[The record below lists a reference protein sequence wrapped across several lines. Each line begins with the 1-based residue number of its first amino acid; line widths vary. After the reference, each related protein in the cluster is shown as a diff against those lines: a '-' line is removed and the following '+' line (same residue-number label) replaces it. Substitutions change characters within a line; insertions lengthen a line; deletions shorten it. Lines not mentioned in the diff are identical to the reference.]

1 MMLCH
6 NKKHF
11 GRLQISLLHFSV
23 LCVFNQKGFLKTT
36 HITTKNKGWKSK
48 MLNLETMD
56 TSVLVAVISAI
67 VSISAAII
75 SLCGIRHHEI
85 VTSMTKSRITWI
97 KDVRE
102 LITDFCIQF
111 YFLPNE
117 KAQLERLRMHIFLY
131 LREGNEFYTPLI
143 KAINVCCDNHIGEK
157 DVAVVLQDLV
167 AARQYVLATAW
178 ARVKLEGAHG
188 MSDDKRIDKQLKK
201 KYTVPQPNYCPDN
214 QKTNQ

>member
-1 MMLCH
+1 
-6 NKKHF
+6 
-11 GRLQISLLHFSV
+11 
-23 LCVFNQKGFLKTT
+23 
-36 HITTKNKGWKSK
+36 

-117 KAQLERLRMHIFLY
+117 KASFELIARRNALNYGYKKSKVIFSDS
-131 LREGNEFYTPLI
+131 P
-143 KAINVCCDNHIGEK
+143 EK
-157 DVAVVLQDLV
+157 VM
-167 AARQYVLATAW
+167 
-178 ARVKLEGAHG
+178 ENI
-188 MSDDKRIDKQLKK
+188 S
-201 KYTVPQPNYCPDN
+201 
-214 QKTNQ
+214 

>member
-1 MMLCH
+1 
-6 NKKHF
+6 
-11 GRLQISLLHFSV
+11 
-23 LCVFNQKGFLKTT
+23 
-36 HITTKNKGWKSK
+36 

-131 LREGNEFYTPLI
+131 LRECNCRRRP
-143 KAINVCCDNHIGEK
+143 
-157 DVAVVLQDLV
+157 VL
-167 AARQYVLATAW
+167 
-178 ARVKLEGAHG
+178 
-188 MSDDKRIDKQLKK
+188 S
-201 KYTVPQPNYCPDN
+201 
-214 QKTNQ
+214 

>member
-1 MMLCH
+1 MDSYSRHGIKRRFGLSPRTWIIKPDSNRGTVRNCH
-6 NKKHF
+6 VYF
-11 GRLQISLLHFSV
+11 
-23 LCVFNQKGFLKTT
+23 VFYSCF
-36 HITTKNKGWKSK
+36 I
-48 MLNLETMD
+48 
-56 TSVLVAVISAI
+56 I

-131 LREGNEFYTPLI
+131 LRECNEFYTPLI

-167 AARQYVLATAW
+167 AASQYVLATAW

>member
-1 MMLCH
+1 M
-6 NKKHF
+6 F
-11 GRLQISLLHFSV
+11 
-23 LCVFNQKGFLKTT
+23 
-36 HITTKNKGWKSK
+36 
-48 MLNLETMD
+48 NLETMD

-75 SLCGIRHHEI
+75 SLCGMKHHEI

-117 KAQLERLRMHIFLY
+117 KARLERLRIHIFLY

-167 AARQYVLATAW
+167 AASQYVLATVW
-178 ARVKLEGAHG
+178 ARVKLEGCRHQRQQCHEPEG
-188 MSDDKRIDKQLKK
+188 VQHHPEDVQ
-201 KYTVPQPNYCPDN
+201 
-214 QKTNQ
+214 